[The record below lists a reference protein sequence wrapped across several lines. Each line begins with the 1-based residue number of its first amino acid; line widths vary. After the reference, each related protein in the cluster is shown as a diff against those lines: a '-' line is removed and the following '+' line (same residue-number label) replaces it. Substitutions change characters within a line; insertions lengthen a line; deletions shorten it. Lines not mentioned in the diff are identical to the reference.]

1 MKTLPSKLYLY
12 TENWKISIFQFSAN
26 VIRSIQGWVI
36 SSLRLFIPLG
46 HSPFLSGTL
55 ARHRLHRSCVDH
67 KTSITRG
74 YFPPIKESLSS
85 CQELFLYKSRVIEVH
100 TQSTKKSHRAHL
112 LALDQRPKK
121 ILAVSPTSATKMIL
135 RPKARTRSS
144 AAARPKW

>member
-1 MKTLPSKLYLY
+1 MKTLPTSLYLY
-12 TENWKISIFQFSAN
+12 TENWKISIFQFSAI
-26 VIRSIQGWVI
+26 VIRSLQGWVI

-55 ARHRLHRSCVDH
+55 ARHHLHRSCVNH

-85 CQELFLYKSRVIEVH
+85 CQKLFLYKSWVTEVH
-100 TQSTKKSHRAHL
+100 HNQRKSLTAHTSI
-112 LALDQRPKK
+112 ALDQRPKK
-121 ILAVSPTSATKMIL
+121 ILAESPTSAMKMIL
-135 RPKARTRSS
+135 RPKNRTRSS